1 MKIYDC
7 FMYFDE
13 DLVLDLRLNILKD
26 YVDKFVIAEA
36 TRDHA
41 GNEKKLN
48 FDLKNFSKF
57 KDKIEYLIIDDLPLE
72 VSSFKK
78 NWESAH
84 IRDQH
89 QRNSLHRGFKNSHQD
104 DLIMIS
110 DLDEIP
116 NPKKIQEF
124 KKKNKYACFIQKNF
138 HLKLNL
144 LNITVNNWPGTKIC
158 VKKFLKS
165 PQWLRDIKTKKQPFW
180 KFYKPRS
187 PQLIMDGG
195 WHFNDLKN
203 AENLRKKILSGAHQ
217 EENIPEI
224 NNLEIIK
231 TRLRE
236 LKDIRGRDYEYKK
249 LELDKN
255 FPEYIINNKKKY
267 QDWIV

>member
-13 DLVLDLRLNILKD
+13 DLVLDLRLNTLKD
-26 YVDKFVIAEA
+26 HVHKFVIAEA

-41 GNEKKLN
+41 GNKKKLN
-48 FDLKNFSKF
+48 FNIKNFIKF
-57 KDKIEYLIIDDLPLE
+57 KDKIEYLVIDDLPLE
-72 VSSFKK
+72 VPAFKK
-78 NWESAH
+78 NWVSAH
-84 IRDQH
+84 IRDQY
-89 QRNSLHRGFKNSHQD
+89 QRNSLHKGYKDSHQD

-124 KKKNKYACFIQKNF
+124 NIKNKYACFIQMNF

-144 LNITVNNWPGTKIC
+144 LNITVDNWPGTKIC

-165 PQWLRDIKTKKQPFW
+165 PQWLRDIKTKNQPFW
-180 KFYKPRS
+180 KFYKPKP
-187 PQLIMDGG
+187 PQLILDGG

-203 AENLRKKILSGAHQ
+203 AENLRKKIKSGAHQ
-217 EENIPEI
+217 EENVPEI
-224 NNLEIIK
+224 NDIEIIK
-231 TRLRE
+231 SRLKE
-236 LKDIRGRDYEYKK
+236 LKDIRGRNYEYKK
-249 LELDKN
+249 LKLDKN
-255 FPEYIINNKKKY
+255 FPEYIINNLNKY